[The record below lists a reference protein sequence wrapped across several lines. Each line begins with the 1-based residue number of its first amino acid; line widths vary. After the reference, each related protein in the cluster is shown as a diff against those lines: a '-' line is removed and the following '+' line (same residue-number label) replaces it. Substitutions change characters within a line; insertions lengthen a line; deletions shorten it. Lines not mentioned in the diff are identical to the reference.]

1 MMQKSDLD
9 VVCLG
14 ILVADVFSSPVPVIP
29 SAGEL
34 RLVDEIYPDTGGC
47 AANTGVCLVRWGAN
61 AGLIGK
67 VGDDV
72 FGEFIIRDM
81 TSKGL
86 NVDGIR
92 RSTTVGTSKT
102 IIIPVIGEDR
112 RFIHTLGANA
122 DLRYEDI
129 DLNLIA
135 RAKVLYVGGY
145 LVLPELDQ
153 RSLANVLRHAKESG
167 LQTVLDVVVPTGR
180 GQRRVETDLAQAL
193 PYADVFLPND
203 DEARLLTGEDD
214 PVAQARCFLSYG
226 CPNVVI
232 TMGEHGA
239 VAANHSEIVRAPAF
253 QVEVVDPTGAGD
265 AFDAGYIY
273 GLLNGW
279 TLLETLAFASA
290 AGASACTKLGT
301 TPGVFTLTEAEAFL
315 DQNHLTIQRI
325 DED

>member
-14 ILVADVFSSPVPVIP
+14 ILVADVFSSPVPVLP

-47 AANTGVCLVRWGAN
+47 AANTGTCLARWGLK

-72 FGEFIIRDM
+72 FGEFIVRDM
-81 TSKGL
+81 ASKGL
-86 NVDGIR
+86 DVAGIR
-92 RSTTVGTSKT
+92 RSGTVGTSKT
-102 IIIPVIGEDR
+102 MIIPVIGEDR

-122 DLRYEDI
+122 DLRYEDV
-129 DLNLIA
+129 DLDLIA

-153 RSLANVLRHAKESG
+153 ESLAEILRHAKECG

-180 GQRRVETDLAQAL
+180 GERRVATDLAQAL

-203 DEARLLTGEDD
+203 DEGRLLTGEDD
-214 PVAQARCFLSYG
+214 PVAQAQCFLSYG

-232 TMGEHGA
+232 TMGEHGS
-239 VAANHSEIVRAPAF
+239 VAASQGEIVRAPAF
-253 QVEVVDPTGAGD
+253 QVDVVDPTGAGD
-265 AFDAGYIY
+265 AFDAGYIL
-273 GLLNGW
+273 GLLKGW
-279 TLLETLAFASA
+279 SLRETLTFASA
-290 AGASACTKLGT
+290 VGASACTKLGT
-301 TPGVFTLTEAEAFL
+301 TPGVFTLAEAEAFL
-315 DQNHLTIQRI
+315 QQNHLPIERV
-325 DED
+325 DGD